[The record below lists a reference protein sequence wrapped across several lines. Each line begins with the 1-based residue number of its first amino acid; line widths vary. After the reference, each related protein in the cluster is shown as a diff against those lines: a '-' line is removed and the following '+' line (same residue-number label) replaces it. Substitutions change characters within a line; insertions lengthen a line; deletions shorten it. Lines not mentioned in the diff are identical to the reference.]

1 MFNSGEPQKVS
12 TQPPLLNPAQTAV
25 AGVPAHMSAYVMAA
39 RRLGVPIPPNLAGMM
54 APTIGLGLPVPAV
67 AVRSVMPAARPGAAT
82 TQYSRPAFVQRNQ
95 ASNFFANLY
104 GPQNPALPT
113 NPGATGT
120 TPSTPAPNSNGTAVV
135 SSKRANKSSNVA
147 SQSNSQ
153 TGPRCETL
161 QYVAPSK
168 LSSGLDPN
176 SFKVPGKKCNL
187 SEDCAICI
195 DPLSGSMCVVTSFIR
210 VVLSK
215 HLRCLSLVQYVGR

>member
-1 MFNSGEPQKVS
+1 MIRYDTVLVNTGGWQPFNRGQQSEGIQCIHYLKTKLDAIVDRLFNSGEPQKVS

-39 RRLGVPIPPNLAGMM
+39 RRLGFPIPPNLAGMM

-95 ASNFFANLY
+95 ASNFFVNLY

-120 TPSTPAPNSNGTAVV
+120 TPVQLAVCGHIFHRGCV
-135 SSKRANKSSNVA
+135 KRAFKV
-147 SQSNSQ
+147 SQSC
-153 TGPRCETL
+153 PVCR
-161 QYVAPSK
+161 
-168 LSSGLDPN
+168 
-176 SFKVPGKKCNL
+176 KVSCWTDVK
-187 SEDCAICI
+187 S
-195 DPLSGSMCVVTSFIR
+195 
-210 VVLSK
+210 
-215 HLRCLSLVQYVGR
+215 LRSCCYANHV

>member
-1 MFNSGEPQKVS
+1 
-12 TQPPLLNPAQTAV
+12 
-25 AGVPAHMSAYVMAA
+25 MSAYVMAA

-168 LSSGLDPN
+168 LSSGLHPN

-187 SEDCAICI
+187 SEECAICI
-195 DPLSGSMCVVTSFIR
+195 DPLSGSKCVQLAVCGHIFHRGCVKQAFKVSQSCPVCRKVSCWTDVKS
-210 VVLSK
+210 
-215 HLRCLSLVQYVGR
+215 LRSCCYANHV